1 MTSKADKK
9 EPLLKAVLTKFAW
22 MLVSKKFI
30 AFAVATLLLVHDHI
44 SDNVWEI
51 IALGFIGAVVIE
63 KAVQR
68 KYSDRP

>member
-1 MTSKADKK
+1 MTSKADTK
-9 EPLLKAVLTKFAW
+9 EPLLKALLTKFAW

-30 AFAVATLLLVHDHI
+30 AFAVGTFLLVHDHI

-68 KYSDRP
+68 KYSARP

>member
-1 MTSKADKK
+1 MSKADRK
-9 EPLLKAVLTKFAW
+9 EPGLIKAIVTKLIW

-30 AFAVATLLLVHDHI
+30 AFAVATVLLVHDHI

-68 KYSDRP
+68 KYPDRP